1 MKTFFFFGDSITLG
15 VNDTLAGGWI
25 GRFAGLAA
33 QRAGLPVPPYTF
45 YNLGVRKHSS
55 LQIRERWASEYRSR
69 VNDATVP
76 YLVFCFGTVDMA
88 APNGN
93 VAVPM
98 QESTQNAQAILSEA
112 QMKAPVLMM
121 GPPPVKNPDHLER
134 LNKLNETY
142 AGLCLDL
149 GVAYL
154 DLLKGLPAVYVAD
167 LDDGLHPGKTG
178 NMLIAEQL
186 LNAPIVQGWIRS

>member
-15 VNDTLAGGWI
+15 VNDALAGGWV
-25 GRFAGLAA
+25 GRFAGLAS
-33 QRAGLPVPPYTF
+33 QRAGLPVLPSTF

-55 LQIRERWASEYRSR
+55 LQIRERWLSEYRSR
-69 VNDATVP
+69 INDASVP

-88 APNGN
+88 APNGS
-93 VAVPM
+93 VVVPM
-98 QESTQNAQAILSEA
+98 KDSIQNAQAILSEA
-112 QMKAPVLMM
+112 QMVAPVLMM
-121 GPPPVKNPDHLER
+121 GPPPVKNPDHQER
-134 LNKLNETY
+134 LKKLNETY

-154 DLLKGLPAVYVAD
+154 DLLNGLPAVFVAD

-178 NMLIAEQL
+178 NLLIAEQL
-186 LNAPIVQGWIRS
+186 LKAPIMMDWLRN

>member
-25 GRFAGLAA
+25 GRFAGLAS
-33 QRAGLPVPPYTF
+33 QRAGLSVPPSTF

-76 YLVFCFGTVDMA
+76 YLIFCFGTVDMA

-112 QMKAPVLMM
+112 QMEAPVLMM

>member
-25 GRFAGLAA
+25 GRFAGLAS
-33 QRAGLPVPPYTF
+33 QRTGLPVPPSTF
-45 YNLGVRKHSS
+45 YNLGARKHSS

-76 YLVFCFGTVDMA
+76 YLIFCFGTVDMA

-93 VAVPM
+93 VVVPIKD
-98 QESTQNAQAILSEA
+98 SIQNAQAILSEA
-112 QMKAPVLMM
+112 QMEAPILMM
-121 GPPPVKNPDHLER
+121 GPPPVKNPEHMER

>member
-15 VNDTLAGGWI
+15 VNDTRAGGWI
-25 GRFAGLAA
+25 GRFAGLAS
-33 QRAGLPVPPYTF
+33 QRTGLPVPSSTF
-45 YNLGVRKHSS
+45 YNLGARKHSS

-76 YLVFCFGTVDMA
+76 YLIFCFGTVDMA

-93 VAVPM
+93 VVIPIKD
-98 QESTQNAQAILSEA
+98 SIQNAQAILSEA
-112 QMKAPVLMM
+112 QMEAPVLMM
-121 GPPPVKNPDHLER
+121 GPPPVKNPEHMER

-167 LDDGLHPGKTG
+167 LDDGIHPGKTG
-178 NMLIAEQL
+178 NALIAEQL
-186 LNAPIVQGWIRS
+186 LTAPIVQSWLQS